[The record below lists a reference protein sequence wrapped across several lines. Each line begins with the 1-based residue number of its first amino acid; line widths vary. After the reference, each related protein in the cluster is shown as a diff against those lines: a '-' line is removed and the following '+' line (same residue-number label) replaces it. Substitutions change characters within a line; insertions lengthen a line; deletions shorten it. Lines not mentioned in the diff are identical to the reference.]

1 MLSLVYTIKSEL
13 YPRTPD
19 ITPFIHSASNG
30 FLPKL
35 VYQLEEYGLPRMISK
50 NIHVSHVM
58 NLENDDIEIGTVID
72 RFKRIGYDR
81 LVEKTM
87 GLDAF
92 DKWIIKYFYE
102 GIE

>member
-1 MLSLVYTIKSEL
+1 
-13 YPRTPD
+13 
-19 ITPFIHSASNG
+19 
-30 FLPKL
+30 
-35 VYQLEEYGLPRMISK
+35 
-50 NIHVSHVM
+50 M